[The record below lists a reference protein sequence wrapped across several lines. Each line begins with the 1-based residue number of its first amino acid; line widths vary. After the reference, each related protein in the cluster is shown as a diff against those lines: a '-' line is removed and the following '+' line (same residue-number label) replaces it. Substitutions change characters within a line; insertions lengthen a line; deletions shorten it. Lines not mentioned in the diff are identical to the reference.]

1 MNRLSRVAVL
11 LAVALR
17 ALVPVVNRI
26 SLPVPG
32 GGAARA

>member
-26 SLPVPG
+26 RKRPS
-32 GGAARA
+32 